1 MSTHDNQT
9 SHEASSADSLSAGSL
24 SAAGLTAA
32 DDLRSREALAQM
44 LWTGGIIGFFLIQ
57 AIIWAVAIAITHS
70 DPSHAVI
77 ADRDERIGSWQRR
90 REVQVANERLGW
102 QTVVE
107 VVPAAAVGGQRQVQI
122 RLQDPAGKPVL
133 AEQLEVTGY
142 HRARVTE
149 KQSLPLE
156 AVEPGVWRVTADL
169 KRAGWWRFEGQANRG
184 TDEFQFRVTEFLSL

>member
-1 MSTHDNQT
+1 MSTHDF
-9 SHEASSADSLSAGSL
+9 SSSTTTAPTADATAGL
-24 SAAGLTAA
+24 SAAEELQ
-32 DDLRSREALAQM
+32 SREALAQM
-44 LWTGGIIGFFLIQ
+44 LWTGGIIGFFVVQ
-57 AIIWAVAIAITHS
+57 AIIWAVAITITHS

-77 ADRDERIGSWQRR
+77 ADRDERIGSWARR

-107 VVPAAAVGGQRQVQI
+107 VVPATAEGGQRQVQI
-122 RLQDPAGKPVL
+122 RLQDPAGNPVL

-149 KQSLPLE
+149 KRSLPLE